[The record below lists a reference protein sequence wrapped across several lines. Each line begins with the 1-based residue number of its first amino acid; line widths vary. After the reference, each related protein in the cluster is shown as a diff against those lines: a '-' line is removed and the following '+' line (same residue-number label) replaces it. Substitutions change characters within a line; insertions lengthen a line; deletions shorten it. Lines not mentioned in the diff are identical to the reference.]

1 MSDLTNILS
10 NKVVDNTESIQ
21 ELREKLPDVQTNI
34 DLFTPVCQSVDS
46 QILSINNS
54 IVTLQN
60 EIVVLHTNAYA
71 VGCGTTTGMSTMY
84 PDSVTLQSFNI
95 SSATYSGEDPYD
107 VSSQLIN
114 FSNVGLGTFTL
125 HVPNDSS
132 QSGMGILYGD
142 IGNCY
147 RITPPCG
154 DCASF
159 SASITAKQ
167 NQIVTLRNQLT
178 PLISNVNAIKRE
190 RVDYEI
196 ERYGYNYVIEDM
208 RRENNRIGAA
218 VTSIE
223 TYET

>member
-10 NKVVDNTESIQ
+10 NKITDNTESIE
-21 ELREKLPDVQTNI
+21 ELREKLPDVQRNI
-34 DLFTPVCQSVDS
+34 DLFSSVCQSVDN
-46 QILSINNS
+46 QILSITNS
-54 IVTLQN
+54 IITLEN

-71 VGCGTTTGMSTMY
+71 VGCGTTTGMTTMY
-84 PDSVTLQSFNI
+84 PDSVTVESYNI
-95 SSATYSGEDPYD
+95 SSGDYSGEDPYD
-107 VSSQLIN
+107 VNSESISS
-114 FSNVGLGTFTL
+114 SNVGLGTFMI
-125 HVPNDSS
+125 HVANDSS
-132 QSGMGILYGD
+132 KSGIGILYGD

-147 RITPPCG
+147 TPPCG

-178 PLISNVNAIKRE
+178 PLITDVNKIKRE

-196 ERYGYNYVIEDM
+196 EKYGYNYVINDVTK
-208 RRENNRIGAA
+208 ENRRIGTAI
-218 VTSIE
+218 TSIQ

>member
-10 NKVVDNTESIQ
+10 NKVADNTESIE
-21 ELREKLPDVQTNI
+21 ELREKLPDVQRNI
-34 DLFTPVCQSVDS
+34 DFFTPVCQSVDS
-46 QILSINNS
+46 QILSITNS
-54 IVTLQN
+54 IITLEN
-60 EIVVLHTNAYA
+60 EIVTLHTNAYA
-71 VGCGTTTGMSTMY
+71 VGCGTTAGMSTMY
-84 PDSVTLQSFNI
+84 PDSVTVQSFNI

-107 VSSQLIN
+107 VSSQSISS
-114 FSNVGLGTFTL
+114 SNVGLGTFTI

-132 QSGMGILYGD
+132 KTGIGSLFGS
-142 IGNCY
+142 IGNCF
-147 RITPPCG
+147 RAPCG

-178 PLISNVNAIKRE
+178 PLISNVNTIKRE

-208 RRENNRIGAA
+208 RRENNRIGTA